1 MIIWD
6 VKSWKVEGCPNNI
19 KLTKEESKADKC
31 LRGIFKEKNV
41 MFKTVIITEYYST
54 CKIVAKKN
62 VP

>member
-1 MIIWD
+1 MIIWA
-6 VKSWKVEGCPNNI
+6 VKSWKVEGCPKNI

-41 MFKTVIITEYYST
+41 MFKTVIITEYST